1 LTTRRARKWHVVTAS
16 NCKIYC
22 FNAYLIPFRSSAV
35 IMRRDETNEEEFLAN
50 HFLMQFNATVM
61 NSYFHT
67 EVTNLNEFA
76 LDAKKAPRCSKQAQP
91 QLFLDTDASC
101 TDAEQLQQKKQHQIK
116 HNQNS
121 GAWYTASG
129 SSTAL
134 HNSTIKAPGRNK
146 QTQSKMTKTFI
157 TPQHLATTTI

>member
-1 LTTRRARKWHVVTAS
+1 
-16 NCKIYC
+16 
-22 FNAYLIPFRSSAV
+22 
-35 IMRRDETNEEEFLAN
+35 MRCDETNEEEFLAN